1 MSRLKITGLTK
12 TYSNGL
18 RALDNVSLSLG
29 NGMFGLLGPNGAGK
43 SSLMKILA
51 TLLLAD
57 QGEISFDGVSINKN
71 PDFLRRQLGYL
82 PQDFGVYPRVSAA
95 VLLDH
100 LAVLKGV
107 SHSGDR
113 KQQIQALLQQTN
125 LYAHRNQ
132 AVSTFSGGMRQRF
145 GIAQALLGN
154 PQLLIV
160 DEPTA
165 GLDPQ
170 EKNRFHDMLSEIAGR
185 IVVILSTHIIQDVY
199 ELCGEMAVL
208 MGGQVLVGGKPAGL
222 IQQLKGKVWQQT
234 LSQEQWASQPAQ
246 PPVISTRLVGGH
258 HLIRLFSS
266 GPPPGGG
273 QGVEPSLED
282 VYFSAL
288 AGLQPAKHQLR
299 S

>member
-1 MSRLKITGLTK
+1 MSRLEIRGLSK
-12 TYSNGL
+12 TYANGPVV
-18 RALDNVSLSLG
+18 LDNICLSVG

-51 TLLLAD
+51 TLLLPD

-107 SHSGDR
+107 THSSDR
-113 KQQIQALLQQTN
+113 RQQIQALLQQTN

-170 EKNRFHDMLSEIAGR
+170 ERNRFHDMLSEIAER
-185 IVVILSTHIIQDVY
+185 IVVILSTHLIQDVH

-208 MGGQVLVGGKPAGL
+208 IGGKVLLSGKPASL
-222 IQQLKGKVWQQT
+222 IQQLKGKVWQKT
-234 LSQEQWASQPAQ
+234 LSKAEWASQPAQ
-246 PPVISTRLVGGH
+246 PPIISTRLVGGQNQV
-258 HLIRLFSS
+258 RFFSHW
-266 GPPPGGG
+266 PPATDCES
-273 QGVEPSLED
+273 VEPSLED

-288 AGLQPAKHQLR
+288 AGLQPAGNQLL